1 MTLFIPRGNDA
12 LGVNP
17 PNADRSLGTGGS
29 DWLWACMAVFGVTF
43 LSWLAWTILLRGR
56 RRAATVTG
64 HTSAAVEDT
73 GVKTGP
79 HLATAGP
86 SLRGERI
93 FHYLLTI
100 AAFVGLI
107 AYFSMASDLGSTP
120 VRQYMNNGPG
130 ALTRQIFYV
139 RYIYWFVAW
148 PLVLIALLLLTGL
161 SWATI
166 LFAITLLEI
175 WVVSWLCGALVT
187 TSYKWGYFTFGTF
200 AYLVLAYL
208 LLLWGINS
216 SRRLG
221 AHKSY
226 SMLAAILVVVWMVYP
241 ISWGLNEGS
250 NRLSVTGEMIW
261 YGVLDLITV
270 PFYGSLL
277 LLLSR
282 RFDHASLFPF
292 TQRGRIEERY
302 GTGSTYAPAN
312 VVDDAPEAAQSGV

>member
-1 MTLFIPRGNDA
+1 MTLIVRRGNDA

-17 PNADRSLGTGGS
+17 PNADSSLSTGGS
-29 DWLWACMAVFGVTF
+29 DWLWACTAVFGVAF
-43 LSWLAWTILLRGR
+43 LSWLLWTILLRGR
-56 RRAATVTG
+56 RRTATATG
-64 HTSAAVEDT
+64 AAVGDT
-73 GVKTGP
+73 GAKTGP
-79 HLATAGP
+79 TASTAGAD
-86 SLRGERI
+86 LRGERV

-120 VRQYMNNGPG
+120 VRQYMNIGPG
-130 ALTRQIFYV
+130 VLTRQIFYV

-148 PLVLIALLLLTGL
+148 PLVLVALLLLTGL

-166 LFAITLLEI
+166 LFAVTLLEI

-208 LLLWGINS
+208 LLAWGIDS

-221 AHKSY
+221 TNKNY

-250 NRLSVTGEMIW
+250 NRISVTGEMIW
-261 YGVLDLITV
+261 YGIMDLITV
-270 PFYGSLL
+270 PFFGSLL
-277 LLLSR
+277 LVLSR
-282 RFDHASLFPF
+282 KFDHASMFPF
-292 TQRGRIEERY
+292 TQRGRIGDGY
-302 GTGSTYAPAN
+302 GTGAYAPTNGLTGGPGA
-312 VVDDAPEAAQSGV
+312 VQSGV

>member
-12 LGVNP
+12 LNINP
-17 PNADRSLGTGGS
+17 PNAERSLGTGGS
-29 DWLWACMAVFGVTF
+29 DWLWACMAVFGVAF
-43 LSWLAWTILLRGR
+43 LSWLVWTIVLRSR

-64 HTSAAVEDT
+64 HAGAAEDT
-73 GVKTGP
+73 GAKTGP
-79 HLATAGP
+79 SAGAAGP
-86 SLRGERI
+86 RLRGERI

-166 LFAITLLEI
+166 LFAVTLLEI

-208 LLLWGINS
+208 LLSWGIDS

-221 AHKSY
+221 ASKSY
-226 SMLAAILVVVWMVYP
+226 SILAAILVVVWMVYP

-261 YGVLDLITV
+261 YGILDLITV
-270 PFYGSLL
+270 PFYGTLL
-277 LLLSR
+277 LLLTR
-282 RFDHASLFPF
+282 RFDHSLFPY
-292 TQRGRIEERY
+292 TQHGRICERY
-302 GTGSTYAPAN
+302 ETGGAYAPTN
-312 VVDDAPEAAQSGV
+312 GVHDGPAAVQSGV

>member
-1 MTLFIPRGNDA
+1 MSLFIPRGNDA
-12 LGVNP
+12 IGINP
-17 PNADRSLGTGGS
+17 PNADRSLSTGGS

-56 RRAATVTG
+56 RRAATVPS
-64 HTSAAVEDT
+64 HASAAVEGT
-73 GVKTGP
+73 GAKTGP
-79 HLATAGP
+79 HTATVGP
-86 SLRGERI
+86 SLRDERI

-166 LFAITLLEI
+166 LFAVTLLEI

-200 AYLVLAYL
+200 AYLTLACL
-208 LLLWGINS
+208 LLSWGIDS

-221 AHKSY
+221 TYKSY
-226 SMLAAILVVVWMVYP
+226 SILTAILVVVWMVYP

-261 YGVLDLITV
+261 YGILDLITV
-270 PFYGSLL
+270 PFYGTLL

-292 TQRGRIEERY
+292 THRGHIDERDA
-302 GTGSTYAPAN
+302 TGSAYGPTSGLNDAPAA
-312 VVDDAPEAAQSGV
+312 VQSGV